1 MHNYT
6 NLKIFLWS
14 GSGDGSNEPTETSTS
29 EKIPFYPVNYNSK
42 INAYRVVLITLCI
55 NYNIL

>member
-14 GSGDGSNEPTETSTS
+14 GSGDGSNEPTQISTTK
-29 EKIPFYPVNYNSK
+29 KIPSYSVNQLTYV
-42 INAYRVVLITLCI
+42 YGD
-55 NYNIL
+55 

>member
-14 GSGDGSNEPTETSTS
+14 GSGDGSNEPTEISTTA
-29 EKIPFYPVNYNSK
+29 KIPFYSVNKSIYVPTSDLE
-42 INAYRVVLITLCI
+42 ADPDSSFLGL
-55 NYNIL
+55 